1 KVGASLARDAVDTRI
16 VDEVRNG
23 TWSGKQGSGGST
35 NGIIDSQED
44 VGGWPSYKATSAQT
58 AAVKDTDGDG
68 MPDAFED
75 EAGLD
80 KNNAADGK
88 AITLDKNNRYT
99 NLEMYLHYIV
109 RNIIN

>member
-1 KVGASLARDAVDTRI
+1 M
-16 VDEVRNG
+16 
-23 TWSGKQGSGGST
+23 
-35 NGIIDSQED
+35 
-44 VGGWPSYKATSAQT
+44 
-58 AAVKDTDGDG
+58 KDTDGDG

-88 AITLDKNNRYT
+88 AVTLDKNNRYT

>member
-1 KVGASLARDAVDTRI
+1 
-16 VDEVRNG
+16 
-23 TWSGKQGSGGST
+23 
-35 NGIIDSQED
+35 
-44 VGGWPSYKATSAQT
+44 YKATSAQI

-88 AITLDKNNRYT
+88 AVTLDKNNRYT